1 MKILKEAENKLPY
14 DVLVDT
20 LNGKRQKKNKAPW
33 NFTSLVKG
41 LPFNYEFVHKN
52 SDGSVMFKISAD
64 VEKGVATSTLAYD
77 SVQEAKKDG
86 WNI

>member
-1 MKILKEAENKLPY
+1 MKILKEASNKLPY

-41 LPFNYEFVHKN
+41 LLFDYEFILKT
-52 SDGSVMFKISAD
+52 SEKIIYHNKSIF
-64 VEKGVATSTLAYD
+64 ELY
-77 SVQEAKKDG
+77 
-86 WNI
+86 